1 MASTRTIWVVSLAA
15 VLSVTRLASAA
26 PSPAE
31 RETARRFMDEGK
43 ARLKADEIGRAI
55 EAFQKA
61 HDIMH
66 VPTTGMALARAHLAA
81 GHLVEARDLA
91 LEVGRMPRGPGD
103 PAVFD
108 AARKQAR
115 ELEAQLEPRMPTVRI
130 KIKGGP
136 ASRVAVDDVEIPAS
150 AIGAP
155 IAVNPGKRVLS
166 ARNAAGGEAKETL
179 EVAERDAKEI
189 ELVLVVP
196 ASAKVA
202 GPRAS
207 SPEGAGTAS
216 RALRVESFGNDDV
229 DRAGE
234 RTPLADVLVYGGLG
248 LGVVGLGVG
257 AVTGAMTLSR
267 ASDIEPQCENGI
279 CAPSAKGDL
288 DSASTFATVSTIAF
302 VAGGVGVVASAV
314 GWFLP
319 RRPAARSSPHAAV
332 TWEWT
337 GAARRSS
344 DGGTITV
351 GPAGAGIGGTFR

>member
-15 VLSVTRLASAA
+15 VLSVTRLAAAA
-26 PSPAE
+26 PSAAE
-31 RETARRFMDEGK
+31 REAARRFMDEGK
-43 ARLKADEIGRAI
+43 ARLKADEVGRAI

-66 VPTTGMALARAHLAA
+66 VPTTGMALARAHLAG

-91 LEVGRMPRGPGD
+91 LEVGRMPRDPGD

-136 ASRVAVDDVEIPAS
+136 ASRVAVDDVEIPPS
-150 AIGAP
+150 AIGEP
-155 IAVNPGKRVLS
+155 VAVNPGKRVFS
-166 ARNAAGGEAKETL
+166 ARNAEGGETKKTL

-189 ELVLVVP
+189 ELVLVVR
-196 ASAKVA
+196 ASGKVA

-207 SPEGAGTAS
+207 SPGGAGTAH
-216 RALRVESFGNDDV
+216 RAPLESFGNADV

-234 RTPLADVLVYGGLG
+234 RTPVADVLVYGGLG
-248 LGVVGLGVG
+248 LGAVGLGVG
-257 AVTGAMTLSR
+257 AVTGAMTFSR
-267 ASDIEPQCENGI
+267 ASDVEPQCEKGI

-288 DSASTFATVSTIAF
+288 DSANTFATVSTIAF
-302 VAGGVGVVASAV
+302 VAAGVGVVAGAI

-319 RRPAARSSPHAAV
+319 RRPTARSSTRAAV
-332 TWEWT
+332 IWDWT
-337 GAARRSS
+337 AAARRSS
-344 DGGTITV
+344 GGGTITV
-351 GPAGAGIGGTFR
+351 GPAGAGIGGTFQ